1 MIDTLL
7 NIPYKI
13 IEEDVEI
20 DYGLFLIPRTYELP
34 KSLFKSPSDYLYII
48 RKYDGKVMSQNGLK
62 VFVNTTGWRD
72 ANCRSYGIMI
82 TIAPEESFKCDS
94 TPT

>member
-20 DYGLFLIPRTYELP
+20 DYGSFVIHRTYELP
-34 KSLFKSPSDYLYII
+34 KSLFKSPSDYLFYIL
-48 RKYDGKVMSQNGLK
+48 KYDGKVISQDGLK
-62 VFVNTTGWRD
+62 VFVNTTGWKD

-82 TIAPEESFKCDS
+82 TIEPEESF
-94 TPT
+94 

>member
-20 DYGLFLIPRTYELP
+20 DYGVFVIHRTYELP
-34 KSLFKSPSDYLYII
+34 KSLFKSQNDYLDII
-48 RKYDGKVMSQNGLK
+48 RKYEGKVISQNGLK
-62 VFVNTTGWRD
+62 VFVNTTGWKD
-72 ANCRSYGIMI
+72 ANCNSYGIMI
-82 TIAPEESFKCDS
+82 AIETEDAFK
-94 TPT
+94 

>member
-20 DYGLFLIPRTYELP
+20 DYGSFVIHRTYELP
-34 KSLFKSPSDYLYII
+34 KSLFKSPSDYLDII
-48 RKYDGKVMSQNGLK
+48 RKYDGKVIFQNGLK
-62 VFVNTTGWRD
+62 AFINTTGWRD
-72 ANCRSYGIMI
+72 ANCKSYGIMI
-82 TIAPEESFKCDS
+82 IIEPEESFQ
-94 TPT
+94 

>member
-20 DYGLFLIPRTYELP
+20 DYGSFVIHRTYELP
-34 KSLFKSPSDYLYII
+34 KSLFKSPSDYLYCI
-48 RKYDGKVMSQNGLK
+48 RKWERKVIIQDELK
-62 VFVNTTGWRD
+62 ASIYTTGWKD
-72 ANCRSYGIMI
+72 ANCSSYGIMI
-82 TIAPEESFKCDS
+82 IIEPEESFK
-94 TPT
+94 

>member
-13 IEEDVEI
+13 IEEDVEF
-20 DYGLFLIPRTYELP
+20 DCGLFVIHRTYELP
-34 KSLFKSPSDYLYII
+34 KSLFKSSNDYLYII
-48 RKYDGKVMSQNGLK
+48 RKYEGKVISQNGLK
-62 VFVNTTGWRD
+62 AFINTTGWKD

-82 TIAPEESFKCDS
+82 TIAPEELFK
-94 TPT
+94 